1 MPCTSFCK
9 THTHDDSN
17 DRNLASYSSKE
28 DCSSQQTFV
37 SSTQNPKMALR
48 IIDIEWDHP
57 DGVSLRQTQLEE
69 LAQRYGTDD
78 SEPGIAPTSA
88 DITIFIVAYID
99 SQPVGCGALRALDH
113 SDYPG
118 DAEVKRMFVVPDKRG
133 RSFGVAPA
141 ILKALEER
149 ARSRG
154 WRTLLLETGTLQPD
168 AIRFYTREG
177 YTSIPNFGPYA
188 GEELSVCFQRNI

>member
-1 MPCTSFCK
+1 
-9 THTHDDSN
+9 
-17 DRNLASYSSKE
+17 
-28 DCSSQQTFV
+28 
-37 SSTQNPKMALR
+37 MALR
-48 IIDIEWDHP
+48 IVDLNWDHP
-57 DGVSLRQTQLEE
+57 DGISLRQTQREE

-88 DITIFIVAYID
+88 DTTIFIVAYVD
-99 SQPVGCGALRALDH
+99 SKPVGCGALRELKH
-113 SDYPG
+113 PDYPG

-177 YTSIPNFGPYA
+177 YTPIPNFGAYA
-188 GEELSVCFQRNI
+188 GEELSVCFQRII